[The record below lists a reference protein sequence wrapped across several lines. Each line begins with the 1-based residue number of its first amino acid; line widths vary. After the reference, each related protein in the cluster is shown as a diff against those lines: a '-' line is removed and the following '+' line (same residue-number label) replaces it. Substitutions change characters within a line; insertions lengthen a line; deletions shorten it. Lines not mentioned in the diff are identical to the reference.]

1 MLMKKNNFL
10 LLVMMISFIMFGI
23 ISNVSVL
30 AVEFNPCIGF
40 TVSSYSLFSD
50 GAESATWDDLEFGI
64 QTALHVALKVV
75 SLSGAAAATGHN
87 PGITVTIALKGKT
100 YLMMNDS
107 RSGNIICR
115 INGIKTR

>member
-1 MLMKKNNFL
+1 MSWRWSLTR
-10 LLVMMISFIMFGI
+10 
-23 ISNVSVL
+23 VL
-30 AVEFNPCIGF
+30 A
-40 TVSSYSLFSD
+40 SLFQ
-50 GAESATWDDLEFGI
+50 ATPFFLMEQNQQHGMILSLTPSGI